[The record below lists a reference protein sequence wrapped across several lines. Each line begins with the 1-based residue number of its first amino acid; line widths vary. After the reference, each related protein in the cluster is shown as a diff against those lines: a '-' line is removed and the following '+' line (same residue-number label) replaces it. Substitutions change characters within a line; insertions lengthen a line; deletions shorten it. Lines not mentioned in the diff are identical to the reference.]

1 MSGIK
6 IPVSA
11 ELNQQDI
18 GQQIKQVEGA
28 LNDLGRVAEEAA
40 RARFTPI
47 SKVSLDDVRK
57 MRQEFE
63 AMVRLAPG
71 LKKALDAGGQGK
83 SGRSSSTP
91 GSRLTCC

>member
-28 LNDLGRVAEEAA
+28 LNDLGRVPDCL
-40 RARFTPI
+40 R
-47 SKVSLDDVRK
+47 SLPTTI
-57 MRQEFE
+57 
-63 AMVRLAPG
+63 A
-71 LKKALDAGGQGK
+71 
-83 SGRSSSTP
+83 
-91 GSRLTCC
+91 

>member
-1 MSGIK
+1 MNGIK

-28 LNDLGRVAEEAA
+28 LNDLGRVAEEAG

-47 SKVSLDDVRK
+47 SKISLDDVRK

-63 AMVRLAPG
+63 AMVRLTNLASWPG
-71 LKKALDAGGQGK
+71 DGSSIISPRCGFHLACWK
-83 SGRSSSTP
+83 GRP
-91 GSRLTCC
+91 